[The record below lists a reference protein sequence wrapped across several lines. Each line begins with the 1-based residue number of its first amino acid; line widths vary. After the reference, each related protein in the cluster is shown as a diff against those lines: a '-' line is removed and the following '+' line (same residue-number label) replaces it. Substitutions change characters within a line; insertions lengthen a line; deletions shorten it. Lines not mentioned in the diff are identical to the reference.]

1 MEGQVLGGGPL
12 VSRKGDIPSH
22 SEARIKYQTF
32 VKKPEVRLP
41 ILSAARAS
49 FTTA

>member
-1 MEGQVLGGGPL
+1 MGRREKAYVA
-12 VSRKGDIPSH
+12 SH
-22 SEARIKYQTF
+22 SEVRIKYQTF